1 MADRFFG
8 KVPLALPLSE
18 DLGAALVKDAQSAT
32 DENALANVEQRT
44 STADEEGA
52 KEGHAGANARA
63 CGYGAQATYDRVV
76 GIHPCDAEDVVSL
89 SVTKRSGESCER
101 TGC

>member
-1 MADRFFG
+1 MSD
-8 KVPLALPLSE
+8 
-18 DLGAALVKDAQSAT
+18 DLMIAS
-32 DENALANVEQRT
+32 RYP
-44 STADEEGA
+44 
-52 KEGHAGANARA
+52 HMPR
-63 CGYGAQATYDRVV
+63 AQATYDRVV

>member
-1 MADRFFG
+1 MIIEPRPRLRSADAR
-8 KVPLALPLSE
+8 LMSD
-18 DLGAALVKDAQSAT
+18 DLMIAS
-32 DENALANVEQRT
+32 RYP
-44 STADEEGA
+44 
-52 KEGHAGANARA
+52 HMPR
-63 CGYGAQATYDRVV
+63 AQATYDRVV